1 MIIVLILK
9 IYFLLSFTIVKYTPS
24 CLKHLIF
31 VLHDQNL
38 CLYLRTRRVWWP
50 AVIRNKPFPG
60 SDPGDGEW
68 SSLTMYVRTLRRMSW
83 TPWMKT
89 DEWVARW
96 RQNYYFIPISMDLY
110 QVDPCP
116 WRSHEQPLV
125 CRLNIKNSTTT
136 TIYLMWL
143 QTGLPVICIADSG
156 KQGHGTRS
164 SGEIGQKSVA

>member
-31 VLHDQNL
+31 VLQIQNL
-38 CLYLRTRRVWWP
+38 YLYLRTSRVWWP

-83 TPWMKT
+83 TPWTKT

-96 RQNYYFIPISMDLY
+96 RRNYHFIPISMYLY

-116 WRSHEQPLV
+116 WRSHEQPPA

-136 TIYLMWL
+136 RSKWVCSGTLWTRHHL
-143 QTGLPVICIADSG
+143 GHWAKGTERWLPVLNLGI
-156 KQGHGTRS
+156 T
-164 SGEIGQKSVA
+164 